1 MVNPLLMPSL
11 SRSQA
16 RQKSAADGFTL
27 MELSIALVI
36 IGLLVGG
43 ILVGRDLIRAAQIKN
58 VVEQRDRYATAVNQ
72 FRDRFDALPGDFR
85 RATEVWSA
93 ASNCNV
99 AEAGKSTCD
108 GNGDGEIGSGHLTA
122 QQAED
127 KESFRLWQHLVNAEL
142 VEGAFNGIDDLPE
155 TPIKGARWGVRY
167 LGAVTGNARY
177 FNGQYGH
184 VLGFSLDP
192 HFYTHYASA
201 VGYLTPMELSNLD
214 QKFDDGQPA
223 KGNLV
228 AALGFSTSGLTSV
241 PQACAMRANLSAAAT
256 AADLDAVYNIRYDA
270 PMCVFIQRNIT
281 GR

>member
-1 MVNPLLMPSL
+1 MVNALLML
-11 SRSQA
+11 LVSRS
-16 RQKSAADGFTL
+16 RIRKNLAAGFTL

-43 ILVGRDLIRAAQIKN
+43 VLVGRDLIRATQMKN
-58 VVEQRDRYATAVNQ
+58 VVEQRDRYTTAVNQ

-85 RATEVWSA
+85 RATEVWGA
-93 ASNCNV
+93 AADCNV
-99 AEAGKSTCD
+99 AEAGKPTCN
-108 GNGDGEIGSGHLTA
+108 GNGDGQIGSGNLTA

-127 KESFRLWQHLVNAEL
+127 DESFRLWQHLANAEL
-142 VEGAFNGIDDLPE
+142 VEGAFNGIDQLPG
-155 TPIKGARWGVRY
+155 TPVKGASWGVRY
-167 LGAVTGNARY
+167 TGTTTTGNNRY

-184 VLGFSLDP
+184 MLGFSLDP

-201 VGYLTPMELSNLD
+201 VGYLTPQELSNLD

-228 AALGFSTSGLTSV
+228 AALGFTTSGLTST
-241 PQACAMRANLSAAAT
+241 PQACAMRANLSAAA
-256 AADLDAVYNIRYDA
+256 AEADLDAVYNIRYDA